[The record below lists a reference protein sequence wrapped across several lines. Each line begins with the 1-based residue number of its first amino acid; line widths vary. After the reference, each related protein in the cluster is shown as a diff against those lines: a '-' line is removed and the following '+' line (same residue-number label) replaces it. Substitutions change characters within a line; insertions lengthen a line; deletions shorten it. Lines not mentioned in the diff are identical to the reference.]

1 MTDKEF
7 VLSVYPQARVR
18 AHKKTILIESPACF
32 KGNQFFEA
40 LGSEAP
46 MGKKNKTVE
55 EVEAAAWAS
64 AARRIREQQAKGKG
78 EVGNG

>member
-1 MTDKEF
+1 MTDDKEF
-7 VLSVYPQARVR
+7 VLSVYPEARAR
-18 AHKKTILIESPACF
+18 AHKKTILIECPRVF

-40 LGSEAP
+40 LGSAAST
-46 MGKKNKTVE
+46 GNKPKTTE

-64 AARRIREQQAKGKG
+64 AAKRIREQQAKGK